1 MAGQLVTPKSPL
13 IREVDLLSFEVI
25 VDGEILRDQ
34 YIVQSI
40 NVHRKINKITTAE
53 FAFLDGDPSM
63 VDFELQNKDVVTPG
77 KAIIINAG
85 YHQKIWQRSLKVLC
99 SKLEFQ

>member
-77 KAIIINAG
+77 KAIIINA
-85 YHQKIWQRSLKVLC
+85 
-99 SKLEFQ
+99 